1 MKENVKNKNYIQ
13 QRSNDILDVIMAYA
27 RLEFNQKTEV
37 KGEGDVFDS
46 IAAGV
51 NMLGEE
57 LENSVVTINEKEAL
71 LKEVHHR
78 VKNNLQIISSLM
90 NLQASN
96 TDDPV
101 FLALIRECK
110 NRISSMSMIHEM
122 LYQSKNFSSISVEE
136 YIKHLL
142 LSIESSFCLTDANV
156 KFDLELQQDL
166 LLETDKMIPIGLI
179 LNEVISN
186 SFKHA
191 FPAKTGT
198 IAVSLNKVDNT
209 FTLTVADNGIGLQCD
224 NWKTGNT
231 LGIQLIHTLA
241 EQLDAKMEMI
251 CENGLKYVFE
261 FE

>member
-1 MKENVKNKNYIQ
+1 MKEKVGNKDYIQ

-27 RLEFNQKTEV
+27 RLEFNEKTEIR
-37 KGEGDVFDS
+37 GEGDVFDS

-96 TDDPV
+96 TNDPV
-101 FLALIRECK
+101 FLSLIRECK

-122 LYQSKNFSSISVEE
+122 LYQSKNLSSIKAEE
-136 YIKHLL
+136 YVKHLTVSL
-142 LSIESSFCLTDANV
+142 ESSFRLSDV
-156 KFDLELQQDL
+156 RVEFHLEVTPDI

-179 LNEVISN
+179 LNEAISN

-191 FPAKTGT
+191 FPKGSG
-198 IAVSLNKVDNT
+198 IIGISLSQEKGIYK
-209 FTLTVADNGIGLQCD
+209 LTVCDNGIGLQCD
-224 NWKTGNT
+224 NWCNGNT
-231 LGIQLIHTLA
+231 LGIQLIHTLS
-241 EQLDAKMEMI
+241 EQLDAKMEMTQKD
-251 CENGLKYVFE
+251 GLMYIFE
-261 FE
+261 FK